1 MLLVPLII
9 PIGMFIFSVKEW
21 LCGDSSMRGYIFAVL
36 VAVIITALLA
46 L

>member
-9 PIGMFIFSVKEW
+9 PLGMFIFSVKEW
-21 LCGDSSMRGYIFAVL
+21 IHGDSSMSGYVLAVP
-36 VAVIITALLA
+36 VAVAITALLA